1 MISCDSGV
9 DLMDNQNP
17 RILALDTS
25 SQVSSV
31 ALTEAGTLVAES
43 SLNLRSTHSQSLL
56 KQLDTLLKAAGWT
69 LADLDLLAV
78 VSGPGAFTGVRIG
91 VATIKG
97 LAQILRIPVVIVSS
111 LAAVA
116 MNLPLQALPV
126 CVFIDARKKEVY
138 TQLFDIG
145 NGYPQPLNQAQ
156 VISPQQLF
164 SQIPDQVCFVGDA
177 VPVYRDQI
185 VGSGSKQHRL
195 APAYCH
201 PIQASRVAALAL
213 EDYRNGLILQPGEVV
228 PTYIRPSD
236 AELSRQAKN
245 DQLAPG

>member
-1 MISCDSGV
+1 MRV
-9 DLMDNQNP
+9 DHP

-31 ALTEAGTLVAES
+31 ALCQAEMLVAES
-43 SLNLRSTHSQSLL
+43 ALNLRITHSQSLL
-56 KQLDTLLKAAGWT
+56 AQIDSLLKTAGWT

-78 VSGPGAFTGVRIG
+78 VTGPGAFTGLRIG

-97 LAQILRIPVVIVSS
+97 LAQVLSLPVVSVSS

-116 MNLPLQALPV
+116 MNLPLLSLPV

-138 TQLFDIG
+138 TQQFQLQGGF
-145 NGYPQPLNQAQ
+145 PRPLNQAR
-156 VISPQQLF
+156 VMA
-164 SQIPDQVCFVGDA
+164 PDRVLAELQGDVCLVGDG
-177 VPVYRDQI
+177 
-185 VGSGSKQHRL
+185 VGAYPDLLLHHGYAQLHI
-195 APAYCH
+195 APACCY

-213 EDYRNGLILQPGEVV
+213 LDYRNGLTRQPGEVV

-236 AELSRQAKN
+236 AELNKQGN
-245 DQLAPG
+245 NVG